1 MYFDDELRGRLASEG
16 GGGYL
21 VRAICSMSSE
31 AAALAALHALYKNTH
46 VRADAFSASALLCAI
61 SRNYVEVAKLLLT
74 HPRSRETF
82 YPPRAAVTQTTVARQ
97 WCVFPRGRD
106 PYELVMTAA
115 DTDAT
120 AAAMLSV
127 LLEHPSLREQVYVGV
142 CLGGSSYSSS
152 YSSSYNVLQT
162 AASRGFLAAINV
174 LDAADP
180 RILADHGEDALRVA
194 VHEGHLDVVARLL
207 AASKCV
213 TPFMDACNIAT
224 ESLVRPLNQPPRQLP
239 RYRHVP
245 RDTMLAIARSFVED
259 RGVLLRLQDKH
270 VWDVF
275 RCYSRCNDT
284 AACLQH
290 IARHPEFVRNVPL
303 LLRCVYETLVC
314 AVEDGLMEVVAALI
328 SLESPVE
335 SPACSVAVPVPSLL
349 AQAVSFSRTTG
360 WELRADLECVLYA
373 SRTCQAIFP
382 SFKPFRHATD
392 ASLASGSDVS
402 DFFVARALRRR
413 QAAERVLEFSGVAES
428 YDAFLDKNLAKAAE
442 EVAEVEARLT
452 THTLLSET
460 ADAAFLVEKAE
471 REKRQL
477 QLLQKQSTSSRRKGA
492 KEKQQQM
499 LDLAKLEESEATNR
513 YAAEYATRARDLTTI
528 LAALTTRRRLY
539 ATVEAE
545 HLSRRGLEAHT
556 LLKQQL
562 QQALETKTK
571 AEQPLLPQ
579 APPEP
584 ASGPGSA
591 SGPASATGTASAIA
605 KAGVKRTRSER

>member
-1 MYFDDELRGRLASEG
+1 MMGRAMSLVLKSRLLSVPIIVSPPGTPSGSDWPWRRNDYDPGADPLDDAFGVAGGAGVARGARVAGARAALRPISSELLDAMSTCSEMYFDDELRGRLASEG

-259 RGVLLRLQDKH
+259 RGVSSDAQ
-270 VWDVF
+270 
-275 RCYSRCNDT
+275 
-284 AACLQH
+284 ACR
-290 IARHPEFVRNVPL
+290 IF
-303 LLRCVYETLVC
+303 
-314 AVEDGLMEVVAALI
+314 M
-328 SLESPVE
+328 
-335 SPACSVAVPVPSLL
+335 LL
-349 AQAVSFSRTTG
+349 AVQ
-360 WELRADLECVLYA
+360 
-373 SRTCQAIFP
+373 
-382 SFKPFRHATD
+382 
-392 ASLASGSDVS
+392 
-402 DFFVARALRRR
+402 
-413 QAAERVLEFSGVAES
+413 
-428 YDAFLDKNLAKAAE
+428 
-442 EVAEVEARLT
+442 
-452 THTLLSET
+452 
-460 ADAAFLVEKAE
+460 
-471 REKRQL
+471 
-477 QLLQKQSTSSRRKGA
+477 
-492 KEKQQQM
+492 
-499 LDLAKLEESEATNR
+499 
-513 YAAEYATRARDLTTI
+513 
-528 LAALTTRRRLY
+528 
-539 ATVEAE
+539 
-545 HLSRRGLEAHT
+545 
-556 LLKQQL
+556 
-562 QQALETKTK
+562 
-571 AEQPLLPQ
+571 
-579 APPEP
+579 
-584 ASGPGSA
+584 
-591 SGPASATGTASAIA
+591 
-605 KAGVKRTRSER
+605 